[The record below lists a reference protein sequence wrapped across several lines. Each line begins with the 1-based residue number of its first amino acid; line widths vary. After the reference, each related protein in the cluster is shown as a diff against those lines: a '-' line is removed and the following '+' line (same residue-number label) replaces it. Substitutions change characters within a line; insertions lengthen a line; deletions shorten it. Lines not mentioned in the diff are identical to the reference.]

1 MNADLFFRE
10 ASRTYDRANA
20 GTLQWI
26 LDRPALQE
34 VFLNTKVN
42 SISGADYTDRDGRR
56 GPDWLYG
63 WIQGRGLEAL
73 CTHAAYFEKI
83 QPNLSQ
89 QLNQRSLTLYQAI
102 CQLTAP
108 SGHAY
113 FCYDKQMRPV
123 WQMDTLKNLPDPT
136 IYTYSDAFCAKGLVA
151 ASANHDRIRLI
162 FHLNYLDRVIE
173 AVDQGFFQMD
183 ESLPPTIDAL
193 SRQKKSFGPLM
204 ILLGASGLLKS
215 IGQHHSTAY
224 ADKFIEKILSRH
236 LDLKTYLLRDVEDED
251 ECNPGHAI
259 EFVGFALEHLPTGC
273 DPNLVATL
281 EKILLASFAYGFKG
295 PGICLQLSIRNG
307 QSLSPYCPWWSLPET
322 IRAAALV
329 FERTHNSKVLEVWKK
344 AHQAFFEVYWIEK
357 MSFAYQTM
365 TDKGPV
371 DFCPATPDLDPGY
384 HTGLSLFC
392 ASKIAARL

>member
-108 SGHAY
+108 SGN
-113 FCYDKQMRPV
+113 K
-123 WQMDTLKNLPDPT
+123 
-136 IYTYSDAFCAKGLVA
+136 CALYGKW
-151 ASANHDRIRLI
+151 
-162 FHLNYLDRVIE
+162 
-173 AVDQGFFQMD
+173 
-183 ESLPPTIDAL
+183 
-193 SRQKKSFGPLM
+193 
-204 ILLGASGLLKS
+204 IL
-215 IGQHHSTAY
+215 
-224 ADKFIEKILSRH
+224 
-236 LDLKTYLLRDVEDED
+236 
-251 ECNPGHAI
+251 
-259 EFVGFALEHLPTGC
+259 
-273 DPNLVATL
+273 
-281 EKILLASFAYGFKG
+281 
-295 PGICLQLSIRNG
+295 
-307 QSLSPYCPWWSLPET
+307 
-322 IRAAALV
+322 
-329 FERTHNSKVLEVWKK
+329 
-344 AHQAFFEVYWIEK
+344 
-357 MSFAYQTM
+357 
-365 TDKGPV
+365 
-371 DFCPATPDLDPGY
+371 
-384 HTGLSLFC
+384 
-392 ASKIAARL
+392 